1 MNADRDAR
9 GDRVASTDSDVRP
22 ERDVSAGIDV
32 ERAGTGGPAGT
43 SAPRADGVAKVTGAA
58 RYAIDL
64 ALPGMAHAVV
74 VRSTRPHARIVS
86 IDRESAAASPGVLRV
101 ITGADLL
108 AARLWPY
115 YGHIVLDHPVLAIE
129 RVRYQGEPVVAVVAE
144 SKREAAEA
152 ADLVSIEYE
161 DQPMVIDADE
171 ALAPDAPILHEERGE
186 RVGDEGMDQGEGEL
200 VGNVCAIARV
210 GWGDVDAAF
219 AGADVVV
226 EGEYRYPMLYGYAME
241 PYNALA
247 FFDQGDLTVYSSA
260 QHVYMVR
267 RDLARMFH
275 LPHARVRVIAPYVG
289 GGYGTKSYTKI
300 EGIASSA
307 AYLTGRAVKLDL
319 SVEEAMLTT
328 RSDSSHIRAR
338 SAFTKDGRLLA
349 RDFDIVMNSGAYTDN
364 SPIVNSK
371 TANRVFG
378 PYKIPALRVVSR
390 SVFTNTVPG
399 SSLRGF
405 GAPQGNIAGE
415 LQMDEAAA
423 KLGIDAVELRLRNL
437 VGPGEEIIPGKRPI
451 DADLRD
457 DLRCLATAL
466 DWPGA
471 EGHAVGLG
479 VSASDAGAY
488 PTSTA
493 AVRIHA
499 DTSVTLFTGSSELG
513 QGSRTVL
520 GQIVATELGVPLSAV
535 SVVSSDTG
543 VVTYERTTG
552 ASRTTTVT
560 GKAVQEACREAR
572 RRVREL
578 AADVLGVPL
587 GSVQDGPGGVRAKG
601 ETLTYGEVIERWFG
615 AGGEVLAHGAVR
627 RAEHFQKMPPF
638 WEIGCSGV
646 RLSIDRDTGL
656 VHVDRLTTVGD
667 VGFAI
672 NPALVHG
679 QDAGAA
685 MMGLGAALR
694 EELVYEG
701 GQLVN
706 PNVVDYRVPRFSDVP
721 DEMVHLLAERHDG
734 AGPYGAKGAGEG
746 AGNTIGASVASAL
759 GRILGVFPHE
769 LPVTPERVWRLLR
782 SRA

>member
-1 MNADRDAR
+1 MTKRPMADEL
-9 GDRVASTDSDVRP
+9 GH
-22 ERDVSAGIDV
+22 
-32 ERAGTGGPAGT
+32 AGT
-43 SAPRADGVAKVTGAA
+43 SARRADGIAKVTGAA
-58 RYAIDL
+58 RYTVDL
-64 ALPGMAHAVV
+64 SAPGMAYASV
-74 VRSTRPHARIVS
+74 VRSTRPHARIS
-86 IDRESAAASPGVLRV
+86 RIDAAAAKVSPGVLRV
-101 ITGADLL
+101 ITGDELL
-108 AARLWPY
+108 AAGLTPY
-115 YGHIVLDHPVLAIE
+115 YGHVVLDHPVLAIE
-129 RVRYQGEPVVAVVAE
+129 RVRFQGEPVAIVVAE
-144 SKREAAEA
+144 TRREAFEAAELVQVDY
-152 ADLVSIEYE
+152 ADL
-161 DQPMVIDADE
+161 PAVIDADE
-171 ALAPDAPILHEERGE
+171 ALQPGAPILHETRGE

-200 VGNVCAIARV
+200 VGNVCAIARF
-210 GWGDVDAAF
+210 GWGDIDAAF
-219 AGADVVV
+219 ARADVVV

-241 PYNALA
+241 PYNSLA

-267 RDLARMFH
+267 RDLARMFD
-275 LPHARVRVIAPYVG
+275 LALARVRVIAPYVG

-300 EGIASSA
+300 EGMA
-307 AYLTGRAVKLDL
+307 AAAAFFTGRPVKLDL

-338 SAFTKDGRLLA
+338 SAFTKDGKLLA

-364 SPIVNSK
+364 SPLVNSK
-371 TANRVFG
+371 TANRCFG
-378 PYKIPALRVVSR
+378 PYRIPALRVVSR

-405 GAPQGNIAGE
+405 GAPQGNIGGE

-423 KLGIDAVELRLRNL
+423 KLGIDPVELRLRNL
-437 VGPGEEIIPGKRPI
+437 VGPGEELLPGRRPL

-457 DLRCLATAL
+457 DLRCLAEAL
-466 DWPGA
+466 EWPGTK
-471 EGHAVGLG
+471 GHAIGLG

-493 AVRIHA
+493 AVRIHS
-499 DTSVTLFTGSSELG
+499 DSSVTLFTGSTELG

-520 GQIVATELGVPLSAV
+520 SQIVATDLGLSLSQV
-535 SVVSSDTG
+535 SVVSGDTG

-560 GKAVQEACREAR
+560 GRAVQEACKDAR

-578 AADVLGVPL
+578 AAQALDVPL
-587 GSVQDGPGGVRAKG
+587 ASIEDAPGGVTAKG
-601 ETLTYGEVIERWFG
+601 KAHSYGEVIERWFG
-615 AGGEVLAHGAVR
+615 AGGEVLGHGAVR
-627 RAEHFQKMPPF
+627 RAEQFEQMPPF
-638 WEIGCSGV
+638 WEIGCSGL
-646 RLSIDRDTGL
+646 RLSVDRETGV
-656 VHVDRLTTVGD
+656 VHVERITTVGD

-685 MMGLGAALR
+685 IMGLGAAVH

-721 DEMVHLLAERHDG
+721 NEMMHLLAERHDG

-746 AGNTIGASVASAL
+746 AGNTIGSSVASAL
-759 GRILGVFPHE
+759 GRLIGVFPHE
-769 LPVTPERVWRLLR
+769 LPATPERVWRLLR
-782 SRA
+782 ESERDKGVRGQ